1 MAKIHV
7 LDRHTAELI
16 AAGEVVERPSSVVKE
31 LCENAID
38 AGARSIS
45 VAIER
50 GGVATIEIADDG
62 SGIDAEYIP
71 TAFVRHATSKIAREE
86 DLSHIVTLGFRGE
99 ALASIASVAQVE
111 LLTRT
116 ADDEYAYRYCVH
128 GGEEQDIEPA
138 ARGLGTTITVR
149 NLFYNT
155 PARMKFLK
163 KDATEGGYVMEVV
176 TQLALSH
183 PEISFRF
190 TRDGRQQ
197 FQTPGDGRLRG
208 AVRTAL
214 SREFAQDLL
223 DVEFSEN
230 GHSVTGCVTPPR
242 AARASRAMQFFFVNG
257 RFVKNRTMMAALE
270 SAYKGTL
277 MQGKFPGAVLT
288 LSMPAELVD
297 VNVHPA
303 KTEVRFAR
311 EKEVFELVYRAVK
324 QSLSPPDA
332 AEQNF
337 RFKTGLEDD
346 EAGGDTA
353 PTAFS
358 PQRPAQAFADA
369 RPAAQPVKSYY
380 TMTNALASAPLPYN
394 AQGAPAAP
402 PDISAQEEAAAESAS
417 PQAAGFAISATPDIL
432 VQEEEQAEP
441 TSQQTAMEQ
450 TAAAQE
456 KPALRFVGEIF
467 DTYIVTQRGE
477 DLCLIDKHAA
487 HERMLYE
494 KLAQNYDGAD
504 SQMLLSPVTV
514 QLSAEEKNAVLQ
526 YAEILACNGVEV
538 EDFGGN
544 AVVVRTVPCDVVPE
558 DVGNMVVELASRLAQ
573 NPHATLSEQTE
584 WVMHSI
590 ACRAAIKAGDKTH
603 SEQLLY
609 LAQQVLDGEIPPFC
623 PHGRPVI
630 LKITKKELEKQ
641 FGRQG

>member
-45 VAIER
+45 VTIAH

-128 GGEEQDIEPA
+128 GGEEQGIEPA

-163 KDATEGGYVMEVV
+163 KDATEGGYVMEIV

-190 TRDGRQQ
+190 TRDGKQQ
-197 FQTPGDGRLRG
+197 FQTPGDGKLRG
-208 AVRTAL
+208 AVRAAL
-214 SREFAQDLL
+214 SRDFAQDLL

-230 GHSVTGCVTPPR
+230 GYSVTGCVTPPR

-270 SAYKGTL
+270 AAYKGTL

-324 QSLSPPDA
+324 QSLSPPAA

-337 RFKTGLEDD
+337 RFKTGLEED
-346 EAGGDTA
+346 EADGNTTPAD
-353 PTAFS
+353 FS
-358 PQRPAQAFADA
+358 TQRPAQAFARA
-369 RPAAQPVKSYY
+369 RPAAQPVKSYH
-380 TMTNALASAPLPYN
+380 TMMDALASASLPYN
-394 AQGAPAAP
+394 AEGIPAAP
-402 PDISAQEEAAAESAS
+402 HDIPVQEDAAQSAP
-417 PQAAGFAISATPDIL
+417 PQAAGFTISATPDIL

-441 TSQQTAMEQ
+441 MPQQAAIEQ
-450 TAAAQE
+450 TAAEQE
-456 KPALRFVGEIF
+456 KPVLRFVGEIF

-526 YAEILACNGVEV
+526 HAEILACNGLEV

-558 DVGNMVVELASRLAQ
+558 DVENMVIELASSLAQ

-590 ACRAAIKAGDKTH
+590 ACRAAVKAGDKTH
-603 SEQLLY
+603 SDQLLY

>member
-45 VAIER
+45 VTIAH

-128 GGEEQDIEPA
+128 GGEEQGIEPA

-163 KDATEGGYVMEVV
+163 KDATEGGYVMEIV

-190 TRDGRQQ
+190 TRDGKQQ
-197 FQTPGDGRLRG
+197 FQTPGDGKLRG
-208 AVRTAL
+208 AVRAAL
-214 SREFAQDLL
+214 SRDFAQDLL

-230 GHSVTGCVTPPR
+230 GYSVTGCVTPPR

-270 SAYKGTL
+270 AAYKGTL

-324 QSLSPPDA
+324 QSLSPPAA

-337 RFKTGLEDD
+337 RFKTGLEED
-346 EAGGDTA
+346 EADGNTTPAD
-353 PTAFS
+353 FS
-358 PQRPAQAFADA
+358 TQRPAQAFAGA
-369 RPAAQPVKSYY
+369 RPAAQPVKSYH
-380 TMTNALASAPLPYN
+380 TMMDALASASLPYN
-394 AQGAPAAP
+394 AEGIPAAP
-402 PDISAQEEAAAESAS
+402 HGIPAQEDAAQSAP
-417 PQAAGFAISATPDIL
+417 PQAAGFTISATPDIL
-432 VQEEEQAEP
+432 MQEEEQAEP
-441 TSQQTAMEQ
+441 MPQQAAIEQ
-450 TAAAQE
+450 TAAEQE
-456 KPALRFVGEIF
+456 KPVLRFVGEIF

-526 YAEILACNGVEV
+526 HAEILACNGLEV

-558 DVGNMVVELASRLAQ
+558 DVENMVIELASSLAQ

-590 ACRAAIKAGDKTH
+590 ACRAAVKAGDKTH
-603 SEQLLY
+603 SDQLLY

>member
-45 VAIER
+45 VTIAH

-128 GGEEQDIEPA
+128 GGEEQGIEPA

-163 KDATEGGYVMEVV
+163 KDATEGGYVMEIV

-190 TRDGRQQ
+190 TRDGKQQ
-197 FQTPGDGRLRG
+197 FQTPGDGKLRG
-208 AVRTAL
+208 AVRAAL
-214 SREFAQDLL
+214 SRDFAQDLL

-230 GHSVTGCVTPPR
+230 GYSVTGCVTPPR

-270 SAYKGTL
+270 AAYKGTL

-324 QSLSPPDA
+324 QSLSPPAA

-337 RFKTGLEDD
+337 CFKTGLEED
-346 EAGGDTA
+346 EADGSTTPA
-353 PTAFS
+353 AFS
-358 PQRPAQAFADA
+358 PQRPAQAFAGA
-369 RPAAQPVKSYY
+369 RPAAQPVKSYH
-380 TMTNALASAPLPYN
+380 TMMDALASASLPYN
-394 AQGAPAAP
+394 AEGIPAAP
-402 PDISAQEEAAAESAS
+402 HDIPAQEDAAQSAP

-441 TSQQTAMEQ
+441 MPQQAAIEQ
-450 TAAAQE
+450 TAAEQE
-456 KPALRFVGEIF
+456 KPVLRFVGEIF

-526 YAEILACNGVEV
+526 HAEILACNGLEV

-558 DVGNMVVELASRLAQ
+558 DVENMVIELASSLAQ

-590 ACRAAIKAGDKTH
+590 ACRAAVKAGDKTH
-603 SEQLLY
+603 SDQLLY